1 MDEQP
6 IDEVE
11 GPPPIGLPS
20 RELAVMLAEALRD
33 MRDRDEVMDDETVL
47 VLIAAAI
54 EANNRQL
61 YQDLVDLGVL
71 VEEDVPEEPNG
82 S

>member
-1 MDEQP
+1 MDEQQD
-6 IDEVE
+6 DEVD

-20 RELAVMLAEALRD
+20 RDLALMLAEALRD
-33 MRDRDEVMDDETVL
+33 MRERDEEMDDETVL

-61 YQDLVDLGVL
+61 YQDLIALGVL
-71 VEEDVPEEPNG
+71 VEEPDDNT
-82 S
+82 